1 MDNLDVDEE
10 EAIMTQKELK
20 APYCLNS
27 DGRCLTCQEIATEE
41 QVLVCYDCKN
51 SFHTECDNVVPFGN
65 KSFVNNY
72 KKLKNNT
79 NFLFMW
85 DNCLTDRENVLASTL
100 KNQIS
105 EVVKSVAQL
114 IKEVRSLKKQ
124 EHVRNQL
131 KKERVHL
138 EAKKRYKLG
147 MEDPKK
153 VFLKLKVD
161 Q

>member
-1 MDNLDVDEE
+1 
-10 EAIMTQKELK
+10 
-20 APYCLNS
+20 
-27 DGRCLTCQEIATEE
+27 
-41 QVLVCYDCKN
+41 
-51 SFHTECDNVVPFGN
+51 
-65 KSFVNNY
+65 
-72 KKLKNNT
+72 
-79 NFLFMW
+79 MW